1 MKIKRSY
8 SDDHQFHRYQQNRK
22 QSPLLSN
29 NWTQDHD
36 TWRWKK
42 SRFWH
47 GEDTNMWSVNEKFI
61 FTYNIFSFHNNWF
74 CSITLSLVKCVPFI
88 LSRRF
93 DNVYVYICN
102 IYFNVFDILMF
113 QVLLVIRQFHAVHF
127 NGANSVH
134 YFWSVYQRPGLCMPG
149 LSHDKNR

>member
-1 MKIKRSY
+1 MINNSIDINKTENS
-8 SDDHQFHRYQQNRK
+8 H
-22 QSPLLSN
+22 LSSQ
-29 NWTQDHD
+29 TIEHK
-36 TWRWKK
+36 TTTHGVEKK